1 METSSLPPE
10 QNSGAS
16 SGFAPHSEEEKGPL
30 APTRVLRTILKESSV
45 QSPLAASAPS
55 HDAFESYSGGAGSN
69 KGKGLQR
76 LFFRIY
82 KQKDEILERI
92 RAQNNRFATTTI
104 TTTTTTTPQQEEYGG
119 FICWRGPDERSD
131 RVGREVVKYAWLK
144 SPGRIC
150 FTVSS
155 EWILLIECVK
165 PSRKKTS
172 ASGFPASGAF
182 LHILRYNPIDTD
194 DDGNLGIQAST
205 TSTNLGEMTVRI
217 NDVPIEINVRV
228 ESLPSF
234 AVIEINGSFVF
245 WWRTQEALS
254 FVPKVGGDGERDNNL
269 YPVTW
274 LKPSSRKP
282 AH

>member
-30 APTRVLRTILKESSV
+30 APPRVLRRILKESSV
-45 QSPLAASAPS
+45 QSPLAASAS
-55 HDAFESYSGGAGSN
+55 AHDAFERYSGGAGSN
-69 KGKGLQR
+69 KGKGLQK

-82 KQKDEILERI
+82 KQKNEILERI
-92 RAQNNRFATTTI
+92 RAQNNRFD

-131 RVGREVVKYAWLK
+131 RVGREAVKYAWLK
-144 SPGRIC
+144 VPGRIC
-150 FTVSS
+150 FIVSS

-165 PSRKKTS
+165 PSKKKTT
-172 ASGFPASGAF
+172 ASGFPTSGAF

-194 DDGNLGIQAST
+194 YDGNLGIQAST

-254 FVPKVGGDGERDNNL
+254 FVPKVGGDGERDITIFTL
-269 YPVTW
+269 
-274 LKPSSRKP
+274 L
-282 AH
+282 HG